1 MPTSPRKTEPRKQT
15 RHNSPMKTKTAVPGE
30 TQNGYLLQSIQFV
43 LNNQYFPATR
53 SAKEVVFPMPAY
65 AQYSIR

>member
-15 RHNSPMKTKTAVPGE
+15 RHNSPMKTKTAVPSE
-30 TQNGYLLQSIQFV
+30 TQNGYFLQSM
-43 LNNQYFPATR
+43 NTQYFPATR